1 MKYSF
6 AILEDD
12 LNCTSMIENELGKYF
27 KLRNQDNLL
36 IYKFQNPKLFL
47 NSRQVYDLVFLDV
60 KLPEIS
66 GIEVKK
72 LIENDTKIKNIVFVT
87 NYQLYMKEAF
97 GRKVIA
103 YLLKDEIYKL
113 PKILNQILDL
123 DNKKLTISGSSI
135 ELEKIYY
142 IKASRGYSTI
152 YTKDKEY
159 IFCIN
164 LTSLKTKINDSRFMI
179 IHRSY
184 MVNFKYIKTFN
195 SKSVTLYNDVKLSIS
210 RNKLND
216 FKNCYHKY
224 LMS

>member
-6 AILEDD
+6 AILDDD
-12 LNCTSMIENELGKYF
+12 LNCISMIENELSKYF

-47 NSRQVYDLVFLDV
+47 NSRQIYDLVFLDV

-103 YLLKDEIYKL
+103 YLLKDE
-113 PKILNQILDL
+113 
-123 DNKKLTISGSSI
+123 
-135 ELEKIYY
+135 
-142 IKASRGYSTI
+142 
-152 YTKDKEY
+152 
-159 IFCIN
+159 
-164 LTSLKTKINDSRFMI
+164 
-179 IHRSY
+179 
-184 MVNFKYIKTFN
+184 V
-195 SKSVTLYNDVKLSIS
+195 
-210 RNKLND
+210 
-216 FKNCYHKY
+216 
-224 LMS
+224 